1 MAYQVILTRRFEQNV
16 DFQSQL
22 NLPNVNVV
30 SKPLLTFSAISIEG
44 AVAQRVI
51 DLDLYDAL
59 IFISQNAVRYGLP
72 YLQSY
77 WPQWPHSLLWFAVG
91 PATRHLMETE
101 DIKVYS
107 PKLASSEGLLEL
119 SELQDI
125 QIQKVL
131 IVRGLGGRETL
142 REGLVARGVKVD
154 YLEVYQR
161 KGLAYDGSFS
171 DRHYGKFITLIYSGE
186 ALSRLRALVGEAV
199 GRYQLIVPSKRLQT
213 MAFDMGFDKVELACS
228 QNDSA
233 MLAVLRKCIARYKEQ

>member
-1 MAYQVILTRRFEQNV
+1 MTYQVILTRLFEQNA

-22 NLPNVNVV
+22 NLPDVNVV
-30 SKPLLTFSAISIEG
+30 SKPLLTYCPISIEG
-44 AVAQRVI
+44 TAAQRVI
-51 DLDLYDAL
+51 DLNLYDAL

-72 YLQSY
+72 HLQSY

-91 PATRHLMETE
+91 PATRRLMETE

-119 SELQDI
+119 SELRDA

-161 KGLAYDGSFS
+161 KGRVYDGNFNG
-171 DRHYGKFITLIYSGE
+171 RHPGKFITLIYSGE
-186 ALSRLRALVGEAV
+186 ALSRLRQLVGETV
-199 GRYQLIVPSKRLQT
+199 GRYRLIVPSKRLQT
-213 MAFDMGFDKVELACS
+213 MAFDKGFDKVELAGS

-233 MLAVLRKCIARYKEQ
+233 MLAVLRKCLARYKE